1 MNEEVKGESILRKKI
16 QTAELFSK
24 SQKKFKMPVFMF
36 HWNVVEIFRDQ
47 ELRTNTYTHCL
58 SMDSAAL
65 SNKIATKNAINHY
78 NIHQL
83 DNQTFQTQI
92 SNNFSVFS
100 LSMSLKYCK
109 QILLAVC
116 FLLAQGN
123 WTFSLCNPVSSE
135 ENKYIKIV
143 KTNSK
148 HLQYILYLV

>member
-83 DNQTFQTQI
+83 LSLLSVYVFKILQTDITGSVLLI
-92 SNNFSVFS
+92 GPGKLDVFS
-100 LSMSLKYCK
+100 L
-109 QILLAVC
+109 Q
-116 FLLAQGN
+116 
-123 WTFSLCNPVSSE
+123 SSQ
-135 ENKYIKIV
+135 
-143 KTNSK
+143 
-148 HLQYILYLV
+148 L